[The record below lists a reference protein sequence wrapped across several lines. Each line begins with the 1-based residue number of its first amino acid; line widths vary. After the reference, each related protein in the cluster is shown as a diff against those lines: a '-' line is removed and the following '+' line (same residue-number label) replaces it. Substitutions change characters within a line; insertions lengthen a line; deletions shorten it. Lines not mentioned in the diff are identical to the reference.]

1 MCAGVLGV
9 GRAPPT
15 PSSQPAAGVV
25 VAIGD
30 VMKGYLERVPVS
42 VSVRV
47 DKAEIGAQLDKRT
60 KYVCIVWSHDLLSF
74 LKTL

>member
-1 MCAGVLGV
+1 MGIVTLCISYMCAGVLGV
-9 GRAPPT
+9 GRSPPT
-15 PSSQPAAGVV
+15 PSSQPAAGEV

-30 VMKGYLERVPVS
+30 VMKGYLEIVPMS

-60 KYVCIVWSHDLLSF
+60 K
-74 LKTL
+74 